1 VKLEK
6 EIGVPHARARSLASP
21 SRAGPGRAGR
31 GRGRGRGRGAA
42 RCGAVRCGRWD
53 ALGVQV

>member
-6 EIGVPHARARSLASP
+6 ETGVPHARALARLAKP
-21 SRAGPGRAGR
+21 SRAGPGR

-42 RCGAVRCGRWD
+42 RRGRWD
-53 ALGVQV
+53 ALGVHV